1 MDELKELIVTIQIIA
16 GVAALYR
23 MAAILLE
30 TVHDED
36 KSPRN
41 KKLKNLMIA
50 IILIETITTAGNLIL
65 HYYR

>member
-41 KKLKNLMIA
+41 
-50 IILIETITTAGNLIL
+50 
-65 HYYR
+65 